1 MRQTNNKI
9 TTKESVMAKTKTET
23 TKPTKKIPY
32 AFGMSLVE
40 AGRIS
45 MDDLNE
51 MISNEEVA
59 NPNGGNRGD
68 GQRAMMGSDK
78 STHIFPTLY
87 FKGVGKLAYTTKM
100 KELRRK
106 FNELKN
112 EYTSSPSE
120 LAGAKV

>member
-1 MRQTNNKI
+1 MANNK
-9 TTKESVMAKTKTET
+9 TETKTEPKT
-23 TKPTKKIPY
+23 PY
-32 AFGMSLVE
+32 KWGEKMVAN
-40 AGRIS
+40 GRITQS
-45 MDDLNE
+45 DLDE
-51 MISNEEVA
+51 MVANGEVA

-68 GQRAMMGSDK
+68 GSKAMLGSDK
-78 STHIFPTLY
+78 KTHIFPTLY